1 MTANKYAINA
11 KIIMGE
17 EKNNFILLKLKLLC
31 PDKKKIMPLYK
42 VDKIRKPKND
52 TKNCKKA
59 AFRTYV
65 ILLENKLFKTNRT
78 VFQTGKD

>member
-31 PDKKKIMPLYK
+31 PDKKMMPLNK
-42 VDKIRKPKND
+42 VDKIRKPTND

-59 AFRTYV
+59 AFLTYV

>member
-1 MTANKYAINA
+1 MANKQAINA
-11 KIIMGE
+11 KIIIGE

-31 PDKKKIMPLYK
+31 PDKTIIPLNKI
-42 VDKIRKPKND
+42 DKIRKPTND
-52 TKNCKKA
+52 TKNCKNA

-65 ILLENKLFKTNRT
+65 ILLENKLFNTNRT

>member
-31 PDKKKIMPLYK
+31 PDKKIMPLNK
-42 VDKIRKPKND
+42 VDKIRKPTKD
-52 TKNCKKA
+52 MKNCKKA
-59 AFRTYV
+59 AFRT
-65 ILLENKLFKTNRT
+65 
-78 VFQTGKD
+78 

>member
-11 KIIMGE
+11 KIIIGE

-31 PDKKKIMPLYK
+31 PDKKIMPLNK
-42 VDKIRKPKND
+42 VDKIRKPTKD

-59 AFRTYV
+59 AFRTYI
-65 ILLENKLFKTNRT
+65 ILLENKLFNTNRT
-78 VFQTGKD
+78 VFQTGKV